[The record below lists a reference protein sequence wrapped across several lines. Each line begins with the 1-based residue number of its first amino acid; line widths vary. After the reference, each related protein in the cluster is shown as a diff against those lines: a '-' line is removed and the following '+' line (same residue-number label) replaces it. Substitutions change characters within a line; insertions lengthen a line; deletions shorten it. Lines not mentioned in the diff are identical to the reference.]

1 MLRIT
6 QIKISIHDEMS
17 AVKNQVAKKLK
28 IRPTD
33 ILDFRIYKESI
44 DARKRGEIN
53 FIYTVDVKLKDE
65 SKFLTGKYKNVAP
78 SPDLTYKNPKIG
90 TKKLS
95 HRPVVIGFG
104 PAGMYAALLLAQMGY
119 KPLVLERGEASMTVL
134 NP

>member
-17 AVKNQVAKKLK
+17 VVKNQVAKKLK

-90 TKKLS
+90 TKKMS
-95 HRPVVIGFG
+95 HRPVVIG
-104 PAGMYAALLLAQMGY
+104 
-119 KPLVLERGEASMTVL
+119 
-134 NP
+134 

>member
-65 SKFLTGKYKNVAP
+65 SKFLCSIFV
-78 SPDLTYKNPKIG
+78 
-90 TKKLS
+90 
-95 HRPVVIGFG
+95 
-104 PAGMYAALLLAQMGY
+104 LLYNCQYVTTLIFQN
-119 KPLVLERGEASMTVL
+119 L
-134 NP
+134 

>member
-53 FIYTVDVKLKDE
+53 FIYTVDVKLK
-65 SKFLTGKYKNVAP
+65 
-78 SPDLTYKNPKIG
+78 
-90 TKKLS
+90 
-95 HRPVVIGFG
+95 
-104 PAGMYAALLLAQMGY
+104 
-119 KPLVLERGEASMTVL
+119 
-134 NP
+134 

>member
-17 AVKNQVAKKLK
+17 VVKNQVAKKLK

-65 SKFLTGKYKNVAP
+65 SKFLTADISSWIEILICVIL
-78 SPDLTYKNPKIG
+78 SIG
-90 TKKLS
+90 LFS
-95 HRPVVIGFG
+95 LI
-104 PAGMYAALLLAQMGY
+104 
-119 KPLVLERGEASMTVL
+119 S
-134 NP
+134 